1 VFQVRYVST
10 RGEAPALGF
19 RDVVLAGL
27 ASDGGLYLPESWPRL
42 THGEIA
48 ALAGRHYRAI
58 AFDIIS
64 RFAGNE
70 IPARALLG
78 MIDDAYAT
86 FRHDAVAPLVQIGPN
101 HFLLELFHGPTL
113 AFKDV
118 AMQFLARLMDHVLA
132 ERGERATIVGATSGD
147 TGGAAI
153 EAFRGRER
161 IDIAILFPDGR
172 VSPVQRRQMTTAR
185 EPNVQ
190 AIAIEGTF
198 DDTQALLKS
207 MFGDSRFRQRVRL
220 SAVNSIN
227 WGRIVAQIVYYFT
240 AAVTLGAPH
249 RPVAFT
255 VPTGNFGNIFAGYAA
270 MRMGLPIQRLIVAT
284 NVNDILHR
292 TLQTGRYEVR
302 GVTATSSPSMDIQV
316 SSNFERL
323 LFEILERDASAVRL
337 LMAGLSQSG
346 SYTLEEAAREKL
358 GSLFASGSADETET
372 ADTIRRIRR
381 HSGVLIDPH
390 TAVGVAVAN
399 RLVGDTPMI
408 TLATAHPSK
417 FPDAVENAT
426 GERPELPIWAQS
438 ILAREENY
446 RVLPADL
453 ATVEREIE
461 TRLHAPEAVV

>member
-1 VFQVRYVST
+1 VRYVST
-10 RGEAPALGF
+10 RGEVPALGF

-27 ASDGGLYLPESWPRL
+27 ARDGGLYLPESWPRL
-42 THGEIA
+42 TREDIAGLAGLPYPEA
-48 ALAGRHYRAI
+48 ALR
-58 AFDIIS
+58 II
-64 RFAGNE
+64 RLFAGEE
-70 IPARALLG
+70 IPAAALRKML
-78 MIDDAYAT
+78 DDAYAT

-185 EPNVQ
+185 ERNVQ

-207 MFGDSRFRQRVRL
+207 MFNDARFRQRVRL

-240 AAVTLGAPH
+240 AAVALGAPH
-249 RPVAFT
+249 RPVSFT

-270 MRMGLPIQRLIVAT
+270 REMGLPIERLVIAT

-292 TLQTGRYEVR
+292 TLETGRYEVR

-323 LFEILERDASAVRL
+323 LFEALGRDAAAVRL

-346 SYTLEEAAREKL
+346 GYTLDKAAHEKL
-358 GSLFASGSADETET
+358 AALFASGSADETET
-372 ADTIRRIRR
+372 ADTIVRVRR

-390 TAVGVAVAN
+390 TAVGVSVAKQH
-399 RLVGDTPMI
+399 LGATPMI

-426 GERPELPIWAQS
+426 GERPELPVWAQS

-453 ATVEREIE
+453 ATVEHEIE
-461 TRLHAPEAVV
+461 TRLRAPEAVG